1 MIARCAS
8 KPLGI
13 LPASHVATASA
24 STASR
29 ATGLMHRALGAA
41 TSSWGLP
48 AVAVAVAAGL
58 PFARGLLRGESLY
71 FRDLATNFF
80 PVRRFLVDGLLRGAL
95 RYWNPYL
102 HEGEPSFLPPLS
114 YPADLLQ

>member
-1 MIARCAS
+1 SRAMRLQAACYT
-8 KPLGI
+8 PG
-13 LPASHVATASA
+13 SHVATASA

-29 ATGLMHRALGAA
+29 ATGLMRRALRAA
-41 TSSWGLP
+41 TSPWGLA
-48 AVAVAVAAGL
+48 AVAVAVAAAL

-80 PVRRFLVDGLLRGAL
+80 PVRRFLVEGLLRGEL

-102 HEGEPSFLPPLS
+102 HEGE
-114 YPADLLQ
+114 